1 MTNEQVLLENYQM
14 LSDNLKQ
21 EVLDFVEFLKQKQN
35 VKDDQPKQNKK
46 RERKFGGAKGMFVIT
61 EAFDEPLEDFA
72 EYM

>member
-1 MTNEQVLLENYQM
+1 MTNEQVLLKDFQT

-35 VKDDQPKQNKK
+35 GENENAKPRKK
-46 RERKFGGAKGMFVIT
+46 RKAGSAKGMFVMT

>member
-35 VKDDQPKQNKK
+35 VKNNQPKQTKE
-46 RERKFGGAKGMFVIT
+46 RERKFGGAKGMFVMT